1 MTNKELYNSLN
12 ISKKCF
18 YNYIKLGMPKDIE
31 LASEWIKERAALT
44 DAGSGQ
50 ITIGGRIYT
59 KDNLIDLKGKILDL
73 SAKEKQAKIDLSEFE
88 LKKKRGLLV
97 EKSELINTLKS
108 ILEPL
113 SKMLEQL
120 PSKVST
126 IANPEY
132 PEVAYKALENEV
144 QNIFKEIQKHKEK

>member
-31 LASEWIKERAALT
+31 LATEWIKERSALT
-44 DAGSGQ
+44 DQGSGQ

-73 SAKEKQAKIDLSEFE
+73 SAKEKQAKIDLAEFE
-88 LKKKRGLLV
+88 LKKKRGILV
-97 EKSELINTLKS
+97 EKSELIITLKS

-126 IANPEY
+126 IANPDN

>member
-1 MTNKELYNSLN
+1 
-12 ISKKCF
+12 
-18 YNYIKLGMPKDIE
+18 MPKDIE
-31 LASEWIKERAALT
+31 LATEWIKERSALT
-44 DAGSGQ
+44 DQGSGQ

-113 SKMLEQL
+113 SKILEQL
-120 PSKVST
+120 PSKIST
-126 IANPEY
+126 IANPDN

>member
-31 LASEWIKERAALT
+31 LATEWIKERSALT
-44 DAGSGQ
+44 DQGSGQ

-120 PSKVST
+120 PSKIST
-126 IANPEY
+126 IANPDN